1 LICIED
7 VMELQAKILEMKDPS
22 INPLELSNM
31 QASIESRLAFE
42 EGNCNELGPIAEC
55 CRIALLFIC
64 FLSFTETWTNS
75 LVPCRLSDILRLC
88 LSKSIEDPI
97 WSKRRNIQ
105 TWFLFIGSCVTVLN
119 VGYVENLSQK
129 WTGLL
134 NVFRTCYSE
143 LIQDELNAIFQ
154 SAKQDFIYYN
164 HLLPQRFSVTVWNL
178 KFLLMK
184 TEYILKECVHL
195 KFTPHWRTLRL

>member
-1 LICIED
+1 
-7 VMELQAKILEMKDPS
+7 MELQAKILKLKEPL

-42 EGNCNELGPIAEC
+42 EGNCKELGPIAEC
-55 CRIALLFIC
+55 CRIALLIIC
-64 FLSFTETWTNS
+64 FLSFTETWANS
-75 LVPCRLSDILRLC
+75 LIPCRLSDILRLC

-105 TWFLFIGSCVTVLN
+105 TWFLFIGSSVTVLN

-134 NVFRTCYSE
+134 NLFRTCYSE
-143 LIQDELNAIFQ
+143 LTTDELNAIFR
-154 SAKQDFIYYN
+154 SAKQDFIYCDR
-164 HLLPQRFSVTVWNL
+164 LLPQQFSVSVWSEFEIAFN
-178 KFLLMK
+178 
-184 TEYILKECVHL
+184 EN
-195 KFTPHWRTLRL
+195 